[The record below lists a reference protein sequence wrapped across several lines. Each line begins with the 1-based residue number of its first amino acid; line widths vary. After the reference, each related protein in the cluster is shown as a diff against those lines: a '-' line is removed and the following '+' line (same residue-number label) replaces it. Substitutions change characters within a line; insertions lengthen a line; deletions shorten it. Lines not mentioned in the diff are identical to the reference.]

1 MKSTKRNIVIS
12 AILSLALCVSL
23 IAGATFA
30 IFTSESKVNIAV
42 TSGKVD
48 VVATID
54 ETSAQTKQLYD
65 EDYTG
70 GKDHMYQGEV
80 EFTEDGL
87 SLKKLLPGDG
97 IKFNI
102 VIENK
107 SNVTVKYRTVVGCA
121 DNTGLFEGLA
131 FNVNGAE
138 YDGSTKISAYEVI
151 EIGSNVVT
159 VPIAIELPEAAGN
172 EYRNTSCSVYFKVE
186 AIQANAATE
195 DVSSDVLTI
204 YTAQDLR
211 NFAKN
216 VNDGTLGNYSE
227 IKLMND
233 IDLENKAFTP
243 IGVEGHVFGGVFNGN
258 GKTIKNLNVK
268 GERYVG
274 LFGATTGCL
283 VKDLTVDGAKADGI
297 NHVAVIIG
305 HALCSKVE
313 RCIVKNAEIVTKVK
327 NNDDGDKAASIVGYL
342 SAEPSAWVKDCVAEN
357 IKVSGYRDIGGI
369 VGYANSAAIVTG
381 NKVKDL
387 KLVLDNSV
395 DYKNYASLEEHD
407 INAIIGEYNN
417 GTVDSS
423 NTYENFSMSFAEGS
437 TVNLSDKTKIAEGTV
452 IAGEGIDKT
461 GITARKVSLDNN
473 VTVKD
478 MTIKCDAP
486 EGNEGAIKMT
496 GTNTT
501 MENVQ
506 VNGQGFNGDTKAI
519 SVTGSNV
526 LIRNSKISGAFRGII
541 FWDDIGGD
549 NVIENCIIDN
559 VIYTFN
565 INASKVKPGTTL
577 TVKGSTLNGWTSYA
591 GCMEKVTFIDCKL
604 GKSNGYAY
612 MAAYADTEIKNCE
625 FYDGYRFGAGAT
637 GKTFTFTN
645 CKIDGVKITAGNF
658 AEIFGDVDAT
668 LKGCTVVVDGVTVQ
682 WN

>member
-1 MKSTKRNIVIS
+1 MKKKIILS
-12 AILSLALCVSL
+12 AIMSICLCVSL

-65 EDYTG
+65 EVYTA

-102 VIENK
+102 VVKNN
-107 SNVTVKYRTVVGCA
+107 SNVTVKYRPIIGCA
-121 DNTGLFEGLA
+121 NSTGLFEGLA

-138 YDGSTKISAYEVI
+138 YDGSTTISAYEVI

-172 EYRNTSCSVYFKVE
+172 EYQDTSCSVYFKVE
-186 AIQANAATE
+186 AIQANASTGEVA
-195 DVSSDVLTI
+195 SDILAI

-211 NFAKN
+211 NFAKK
-216 VNDGTLGNYSE
+216 VNDGTLGDNYSE

-233 IDLENKAFTP
+233 IDLAGEAFTS

-274 LFGATTGCL
+274 LFGATMGCL

-327 NNDDGDKAASIVGYL
+327 DNDDGDKAASIVGYL

-417 GTVDSS
+417 GTVDPS
-423 NTYENFSMSFAEGS
+423 NTYENISMSFAEGS
-437 TVNLSDKTKIAEGTV
+437 TVNLSETTKIAEGT
-452 IAGEGIDKT
+452 ILAGDGIDNT
-461 GITARKVSLDNN
+461 VITASKVSLTDNT
-473 VTVKD
+473 TVKD
-478 MTIKCDAP
+478 MTIECDAP
-486 EGNEGAIKMT
+486 AGNDGAIIMN

-519 SVTGSNV
+519 SVGGSDVIIKNA
-526 LIRNSKISGAFRGII
+526 KISGAFRGII
-541 FWDDIGGD
+541 FWDNIGGD

-565 INASKVKPGTTL
+565 INASSVEPGTTL
-577 TVKGSTLNGWTSYA
+577 TVKGSTLNGWTSYS

-604 GKSNGYAY
+604 GKSNGYAN
-612 MAAYADTEIKNCE
+612 MVAYADTEIKNCE

-645 CKIDGVKITAGNF
+645 CKIDGVKITAENF

-668 LKGCTVVVDGVTVQ
+668 LKGCTVVVDGVTVN